1 MKKYNIDYYNEE
13 KAKMRK
19 KYFADKSLFSEKGID
34 TNRIFF
40 NYILDELKKNS
51 KKTLKILDLCTG
63 TGYVPKT
70 LCQLTKNKFKII
82 GIDLAKEML
91 AVAEKGKQD
100 KRINYKL
107 ANNFKLPFKNGS
119 FDIITNKL
127 STQFSFKEVYRVLKK
142 DGIFIFKEYG
152 EFKGFKEI
160 KKIFNQRFKKSNK
173 SIDDYLKEIEKNNY
187 KEIILQRFLIKR
199 DYKLSEIENIFYM
212 ANLIENFKKLDLQKI
227 KSKLMKNSTIRITS
241 DPFIIFLRK

>member
-1 MKKYNIDYYNEE
+1 
-13 KAKMRK
+13 
-19 KYFADKSLFSEKGID
+19 
-34 TNRIFF
+34 
-40 NYILDELKKNS
+40 
-51 KKTLKILDLCTG
+51 
-63 TGYVPKT
+63 
-70 LCQLTKNKFKII
+70 
-82 GIDLAKEML
+82 
-91 AVAEKGKQD
+91 
-100 KRINYKL
+100 
-107 ANNFKLPFKNGS
+107 
-119 FDIITNKL
+119 
-127 STQFSFKEVYRVLKK
+127 VLKK

-173 SIDDYLKEIEKNNY
+173 TIDDYLKEIEKNNY